1 MDSVSLNVRTPAF
14 PTDAATCGFRILIV
28 SDRRPFQSAM
38 MRIVQDQLDMK
49 LVHAVHAGEASIYLP
64 VLSYDAVIVDSSII
78 GGAENIKAIKK
89 DRGRPVIA
97 VHSADARDID
107 LTAWLAA
114 GADFVAAGG
123 DGSAELM
130 NRLKEM
136 LIGAPRSAALSTV
149 PAGVSALSPAVAGH
163 TDFARSE
170 RPVGDIMRAGLG
182 HPDLT
187 RPDLTR
193 PDLAHA
199 DLTPGE
205 IYRADRHDRLGSHAL
220 TGREM
225 EICHLLNKGLSNK
238 QIARRLF
245 ISESTVKN
253 HIHSILQKL
262 DVRSRWQ
269 AAAWV
274 GASRSVPTAGA
285 PR

>member
-1 MDSVSLNVRTPAF
+1 
-14 PTDAATCGFRILIV
+14 
-28 SDRRPFQSAM
+28 M

-130 NRLKEM
+130 NQLKEM
-136 LIGAPRSAALSTV
+136 LMGTPRSAALSTV

-170 RPVGDIMRAGLG
+170 RPVGDMMRTSLG
-182 HPDLT
+182 H
-187 RPDLTR
+187 PDLTR